1 MVHAQSL
8 SSVQLF
14 ATPWTV
20 AMNAGF
26 SVPGIFQA
34 RILEWLPP
42 SSSRGFSWPRN
53 QTQVSCVS
61 CIGSG
66 IPYHWATWEGC
77 PRIAFLKN
85 HFICILLPC
94 YSSLSFLLLSL
105 SVNIC
110 FLTSLF
116 REESSVWC
124 KVRKTRLKWMTRY
137 SPPPH
142 HRASVW
148 IHGSGFRHSDVPHV
162 PQSFCFPWSKA
173 LKKTPQSHMNHLR

>member
-142 HRASVW
+142 QDHLCCK
-148 IHGSGFRHSDVPHV
+148 SGFQ
-162 PQSFCFPWSKA
+162 PQRLFSLLDKFLWGEKKSMYSFWSWFA
-173 LKKTPQSHMNHLR
+173 FQNLI

>member
-1 MVHAQSL
+1 MAKCMGLSQITRPRDWSLGQSVSLWCLISFPSLVDFCFRVLCIQMVHAQSL
-8 SSVQLF
+8 SSVWLF

-20 AMNAGF
+20 VMNAGS

-34 RILEWLPP
+34 RILEWLAP

-66 IPYHWATWEGC
+66 ILYHWTTWKGC

-85 HFICILLPC
+85 HVICILLPC
-94 YSSLSFLLLSL
+94 YSSLPFFLLSL

-110 FLTSLF
+110 FQTSLF
-116 REESSVWC
+116 LRS
-124 KVRKTRLKWMTRY
+124 LL
-137 SPPPH
+137 
-142 HRASVW
+142 
-148 IHGSGFRHSDVPHV
+148 SDVKLEK
-162 PQSFCFPWSKA
+162 QD
-173 LKKTPQSHMNHLR
+173 